1 MHCLLYPLPVSTK
14 HDIIQLNVLINLSIY
29 TVHVYIYLMLLLIP
43 KNIWRMSVR
52 QAAVRFY
59 DGATWNIKP
68 MIEMSGERQRYNEK
82 ERDMSCKCMLTFL
95 SHTCRIV
102 LFTRVPIMDE

>member
-14 HDIIQLNVLINLSIY
+14 HDTIQLNVLMNLSIY
-29 TVHVYIYLMLLLIP
+29 TAHVYMYLILLLIP
-43 KNIWRMSVR
+43 KNTWRMSAK

-59 DGATWNIKP
+59 NGATWNIKP
-68 MIEMSGERQRYNEK
+68 MIEMTGERHRYNEK